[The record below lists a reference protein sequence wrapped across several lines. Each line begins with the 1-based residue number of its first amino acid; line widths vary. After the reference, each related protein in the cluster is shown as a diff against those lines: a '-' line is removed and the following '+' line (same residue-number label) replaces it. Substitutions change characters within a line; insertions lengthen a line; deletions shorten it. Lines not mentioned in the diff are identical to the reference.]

1 MRHGIKG
8 RRLGRNSAHRKA
20 LFRNLSLAIIKNGVI
35 KTTLPKAKEIRPY
48 FEKVVTVAKTDNL
61 VNRRKA
67 ISILGSSNPLAI
79 DRLFKS
85 IGVAVSDRSG
95 GYLRIVRCGFRV
107 GDKSP
112 MAIVEL
118 VDVAKLAK

>member
-118 VDVAKLAK
+118 VDVAKLVK